1 MHGRPSRIT
10 GCPRRAP
17 CPSSWSNDFCAE
29 VPDRR
34 ENSRPRGG
42 HFGGPHGVNGRGCLA
57 PSRFAEFAPVSSKI
71 STASH
76 GRVPAQADVS
86 VLRADLADRLGD
98 LCSGLNVRDAVS
110 GLAFVRWSRD
120 REDDWYTCDVALEVL
135 PGELVGV
142 GDAIVLESWPVAC
155 AQIGRDHLMLRNSR
169 MPIEKNPWAVRVRS
183 PSGGASDGVF
193 YVFVGR
199 HGIETVS
206 GAKLLLN
213 LSGLARCASSCL
225 VLSINLVHC
234 GNEFRNS
241 VPCASG

>member
-1 MHGRPSRIT
+1 MV
-10 GCPRRAP
+10 RAA
-17 CPSSWSNDFCAE
+17 D
-29 VPDRR
+29 DID
-34 ENSRPRGG
+34 
-42 HFGGPHGVNGRGCLA
+42 A
-57 PSRFAEFAPVSSKI
+57 PSGFAEFAPVSSKI

-98 LCSGLNVRDAVS
+98 LCNGLNVRDAVS

-206 GAKLLLN
+206 GARLLLN
-213 LSGLARCASSCL
+213 LSGQPAVADLIFFISPLCFLFLALISL
-225 VLSINLVHC
+225 LGFPFLN
-234 GNEFRNS
+234 GE
-241 VPCASG
+241 SGRTEVANDRPSARRHPI

>member
-1 MHGRPSRIT
+1 MV
-10 GCPRRAP
+10 RAA
-17 CPSSWSNDFCAE
+17 D
-29 VPDRR
+29 DID
-34 ENSRPRGG
+34 
-42 HFGGPHGVNGRGCLA
+42 A
-57 PSRFAEFAPVSSKI
+57 PSGFAEFAPVSSKI

-86 VLRADLADRLGD
+86 VLRADLADRLGN
-98 LCSGLNVRDAVS
+98 LCNGLNVRDAVS

-213 LSGLARCASSCL
+213 LSGGWPQPPLCTPPTPPVFYIAKKKPAQFSKPDEASQQRKARQKASHHS
-225 VLSINLVHC
+225 
-234 GNEFRNS
+234 
-241 VPCASG
+241 

>member
-1 MHGRPSRIT
+1 MV
-10 GCPRRAP
+10 RAA
-17 CPSSWSNDFCAE
+17 D
-29 VPDRR
+29 DID
-34 ENSRPRGG
+34 
-42 HFGGPHGVNGRGCLA
+42 A
-57 PSRFAEFAPVSSKI
+57 PSGFAEFAPVSSKI

-98 LCSGLNVRDAVS
+98 LYNGLNVRDAVS

-213 LSGLARCASSCL
+213 LSGLTCLTQTQQEGGGGRDRMSTYWQIKSTFSCPRRATGTQL
-225 VLSINLVHC
+225 AAKV
-234 GNEFRNS
+234 
-241 VPCASG
+241 

>member
-1 MHGRPSRIT
+1 M
-10 GCPRRAP
+10 
-17 CPSSWSNDFCAE
+17 
-29 VPDRR
+29 
-34 ENSRPRGG
+34 
-42 HFGGPHGVNGRGCLA
+42 
-57 PSRFAEFAPVSSKI
+57 
-71 STASH
+71 
-76 GRVPAQADVS
+76 
-86 VLRADLADRLGD
+86 
-98 LCSGLNVRDAVS
+98 NVRDAVS

-213 LSGLARCASSCL
+213 LSGLGKAVAGCGFLTFRFLTFRFLLYFPSLKL
-225 VLSINLVHC
+225 V
-234 GNEFRNS
+234 GNPE
-241 VPCASG
+241 

>member
-1 MHGRPSRIT
+1 M
-10 GCPRRAP
+10 
-17 CPSSWSNDFCAE
+17 
-29 VPDRR
+29 
-34 ENSRPRGG
+34 
-42 HFGGPHGVNGRGCLA
+42 NGRGCLA
-57 PSRFAEFAPVSSKI
+57 PSRFAEFAPFSSKI

-98 LCSGLNVRDAVS
+98 LGNGLNVRDAVS

-155 AQIGRDHLMLRNSR
+155 AQIGRDHLMSRNSR

-213 LSGLARCASSCL
+213 LSGPAAKAKGAAIQPGSRV
-225 VLSINLVHC
+225 VL
-234 GNEFRNS
+234 
-241 VPCASG
+241 PQ